1 MNERPALST
10 RGDTIAGGKLLD
22 VPVIGLATVG
32 VESPGG
38 ASGNYLTADS
48 GLYPS
53 VPTGQVNLAQMP
65 SVG

>member
-1 MNERPALST
+1 MSLLSVWRPLGLSH
-10 RGDTIAGGKLLD
+10 
-22 VPVIGLATVG
+22 PVG
-32 VESPGG
+32 
-38 ASGNYLTADS
+38 SGNYLTADS